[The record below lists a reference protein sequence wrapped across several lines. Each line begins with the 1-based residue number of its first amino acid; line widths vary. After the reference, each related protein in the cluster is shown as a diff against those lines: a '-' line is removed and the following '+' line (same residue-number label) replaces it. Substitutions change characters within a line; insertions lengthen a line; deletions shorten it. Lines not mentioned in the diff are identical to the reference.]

1 MTRRATRRATRLSTA
16 LGALLLL
23 AACTGGE
30 DEAAAPPPKHPVFDG
45 ELRSQVSLALRR
57 TQQAGNA
64 SFTHTLTFESKRG
77 RAVQTISGRVD
88 FAGGTGEATI
98 RWRVPESYP
107 SDVKDLLLGR
117 APGLGPAD
125 SASHAFV
132 DSRQITYRASSSR
145 YWLRYGKG
153 DYDPALGDGALIR
166 LWGTESPVGGTL
178 MEGLSGTRAVSVSGG
193 NAGRTYRAEMPPVV
207 SSMLPYSLAG
217 ELNDEAGAAFNP
229 VKPPKPLPTTVTVDG
244 RGMITHAR
252 ADLSHLL
259 GKEGSV
265 LDDVTALRMEL
276 TLSGIGT
283 SRPVGRAEGTI
294 LPASDTVR
302 SIWKVK
308 PGRCVDFSTGQ
319 HNATLV
325 AEIPCS
331 RSHDGRLLAQVP
343 YGDGPYP
350 GATATKNQA
359 RDACRGAYRRA
370 SGEWTGEA
378 AEKGTYWYMWPDRED
393 WRDGGRVVCYVV
405 TPKGAAPDPATA
417 GAL

>member
-1 MTRRATRRATRLSTA
+1 MTRRATRLAAA
-16 LGALLLL
+16 LAALLLL
-23 AACTGGE
+23 TACTGAE
-30 DEAAAPPPKHPVFDG
+30 DEAATPPSKHPVFD
-45 ELRSQVSLALRR
+45 ENLKSQVSLALRQ
-57 TQQAGNA
+57 TQRAGNA

-98 RWRVPESYP
+98 RWQVPESYP

-132 DSRQITYRASSSR
+132 DSRRITYRAASSR

-178 MEGLSGTRAVSVSGG
+178 MEGLSGTRAVSVREG
-193 NAGRTYRAEMPPVV
+193 NAGRTYQAEMPPIV
-207 SSMLPYSLAG
+207 SSILPFSLAG

-229 VKPPKPLPTTVTVDG
+229 VQPPKPLPTTVTVDS

-276 TLSGIGT
+276 KLSGIGT
-283 SRPVGRAEGTI
+283 SRPAAKAEGTI
-294 LPASDTVR
+294 LAASDTVR
-302 SIWKVK
+302 SIWTVK

-319 HNATLV
+319 HNATLI

-331 RSHDGRLLAQVP
+331 RTHDGRLLAQVP

-350 GATATKNQA
+350 GDTATKNQA
-359 RDACRGAYRRA
+359 RTACRSAYRRA
-370 SGEWTGEA
+370 SAEWTGEA
-378 AEKGTYWYMWPDRED
+378 AEEGAYWYMWSDRED
-393 WRDGGRVVCYVV
+393 WQDGGKAVCYVV
-405 TPKGAAPDPATA
+405 TPKGAAQDPATA
-417 GAL
+417 GTL